1 MVGGY
6 GAVWAWAWDG
16 SYYKCT
22 NIAKYGRFINEKIW
36 GIITNTIVVLV
47 FYSYNFVIYISLSY
61 FICYGDFKIIQKKM

>member
-22 NIAKYGRFINEKIW
+22 NIAKYGRFINEKI
-36 GIITNTIVVLV
+36 
-47 FYSYNFVIYISLSY
+47 
-61 FICYGDFKIIQKKM
+61 